1 MDRCFCDTGMPHP
14 NGYVCPDCGT
24 TFFALV
30 PPESPLEVS
39 VEAILEAV
47 PGGLIAIEQLGMYGF
62 DQEIM
67 DGMIR
72 YEIFPSVFTING
84 TDYVSGAEVFQ
95 VVRQLLRNSIRLYEA
110 VDETEKRTAEAK
122 ELLESGAVKL
132 KESDFQ
138 RMEAGEIT
146 LTELIQEKKEAQD
159 GQG

>member
-1 MDRCFCDTGMPHP
+1 MSEVLEAEFDG
-14 NGYVCPDCGT
+14 VK
-24 TFFALV
+24 
-30 PPESPLEVS
+30 PEEAVPLEVS
-39 VEAILEAV
+39 AEAILEAI

-72 YEIFPSVFTING
+72 YEIFPPVFVVNG

-110 VDETEKRTAEAK
+110 VDESEKRTAEAK

-146 LTELIQEKKEAQD
+146 LTELIQEKKAAQD
-159 GQG
+159 AQV